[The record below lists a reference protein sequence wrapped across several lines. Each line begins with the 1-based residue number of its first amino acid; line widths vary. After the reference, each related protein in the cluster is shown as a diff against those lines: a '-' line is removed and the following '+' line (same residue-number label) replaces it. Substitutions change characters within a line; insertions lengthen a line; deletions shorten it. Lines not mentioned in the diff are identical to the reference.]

1 MRVLDLA
8 DVKTVDFTE
17 ADIKAEI
24 AKALLQKRQQIKPD
38 STFVNLLLTATD
50 RNTNAVV
57 QYTVPTAAWV
67 INYRL
72 TQTKG
77 KFSLEAYA
85 VVHNNTDEDWNNYI
99 VTVVVGEPL
108 TFESDLDEQK
118 TPKRKRVSFVKTVA
132 DGGNT
137 AEVGYADEDYD
148 DGTESLRSLGAD
160 RGGYA
165 KSARAHVAV
174 AACAG
179 PQMAGGG
186 LENAAPQKA
195 DTNLA
200 DAAEVGDF
208 TIWTGKDAI
217 SISSQ
222 KSALVPLFDVELS
235 EAQTVLY
242 YKYAQNPSRP
252 YRAVKFKNST
262 EWSLGSGPCS
272 VYQDN
277 MNEGS
282 CALDACKPGEERL
295 LLHAKETGVRV
306 ATETKPLET
315 VVTSIAL
322 SKGVATTEKV
332 HTSVTTYTIKNS
344 KKEAFALELDHKMVL
359 AAGELKSSHG
369 VSEKLS
375 DGSRIKVGLKA
386 KEQVVV
392 TATETFK
399 NSDQVSFDA
408 KWLRRTFVQT
418 NNRMANDPKLQEVL
432 TLQTTLDKIA
442 NDIQTAN
449 LRIQTLTTEQGRI
462 RENLKAFD
470 SKSEESGDFR
480 ASLKKSEAE
489 IKTLSDTTLPSL
501 NEQRVEAEK
510 SLDAAK
516 MKLTLTWAN
525 S

>member
-1 MRVLDLA
+1 
-8 DVKTVDFTE
+8 
-17 ADIKAEI
+17 
-24 AKALLQKRQQIKPD
+24 
-38 STFVNLLLTATD
+38 
-50 RNTNAVV
+50 
-57 QYTVPTAAWV
+57 
-67 INYRL
+67 
-72 TQTKG
+72 
-77 KFSLEAYA
+77 
-85 VVHNNTDEDWNNYI
+85 
-99 VTVVVGEPL
+99 
-108 TFESDLDEQK
+108 
-118 TPKRKRVSFVKTVA
+118 
-132 DGGNT
+132 
-137 AEVGYADEDYD
+137 
-148 DGTESLRSLGAD
+148 
-160 RGGYA
+160 
-165 KSARAHVAV
+165 
-174 AACAG
+174 
-179 PQMAGGG
+179 
-186 LENAAPQKA
+186 
-195 DTNLA
+195 
-200 DAAEVGDF
+200 
-208 TIWTGKDAI
+208 
-217 SISSQ
+217 
-222 KSALVPLFDVELS
+222 
-235 EAQTVLY
+235 
-242 YKYAQNPSRP
+242 
-252 YRAVKFKNST
+252 
-262 EWSLGSGPCS
+262 
-272 VYQDN
+272 
-277 MNEGS
+277 
-282 CALDACKPGEERL
+282 
-295 LLHAKETGVRV
+295 
-306 ATETKPLET
+306 
-315 VVTSIAL
+315 
-322 SKGVATTEKV
+322 
-332 HTSVTTYTIKNS
+332 
-344 KKEAFALELDHKMVL
+344 MVL